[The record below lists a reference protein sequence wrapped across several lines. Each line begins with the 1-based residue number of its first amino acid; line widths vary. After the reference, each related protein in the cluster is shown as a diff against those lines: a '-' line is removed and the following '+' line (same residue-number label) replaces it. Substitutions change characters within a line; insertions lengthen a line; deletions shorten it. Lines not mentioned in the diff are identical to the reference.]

1 MPSIDI
7 NIKKVVWEDKSQG
20 NCITCYMSSSDPM
33 LEYPKIEEESALH
46 IAVKNKNIEILELL
60 LTNENIDFNVKDNN
74 EKTPI
79 EITDDD
85 KIRKL
90 IASANH

>member
-1 MPSIDI
+1 
-7 NIKKVVWEDKSQG
+7 
-20 NCITCYMSSSDPM
+20 M
-33 LEYPKIEEESALH
+33 LFS
-46 IAVKNKNIEILELL
+46 KNKNIEILELL